1 MLCQSNPIRSFLLSL
16 TLALPVGS
24 LFILSAL
31 DSYSELSNM
40 RIDHA
45 TQSLDPLQQP
55 GYEHNP
61 KAVDLPE
68 PQEPGSQ
75 ISGTELALGL
85 TLTHSLLA
93 QCLNGFPRLWT
104 RSMGFRT
111 GTRRDAPLPIVKI
124 SRSSV
129 ASVAGHLNVCMRAR
143 CDKAQVPTPSRLSQG
158 CRRL

>member
-75 ISGTELALGL
+75 ISGTELALWPYFGPL
-85 TLTHSLLA
+85 TVGTVSQWLPKTLDSFH
-93 QCLNGFPRLWT
+93 GFSHRDA
-104 RSMGFRT
+104 
-111 GTRRDAPLPIVKI
+111 TRRAAAN
-124 SRSSV
+124 RE
-129 ASVAGHLNVCMRAR
+129 
-143 CDKAQVPTPSRLSQG
+143 DKSQLGCLG
-158 CRRL
+158 CRAFECMYAGKVR